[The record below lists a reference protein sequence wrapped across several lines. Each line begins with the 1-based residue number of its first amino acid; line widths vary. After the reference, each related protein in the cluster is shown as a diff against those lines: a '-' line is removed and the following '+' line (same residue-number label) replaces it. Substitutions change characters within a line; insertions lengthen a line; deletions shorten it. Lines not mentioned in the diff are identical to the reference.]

1 MFVVYDLGWIQGGSV
16 RRGVPIQ
23 LGLAWNGDPGVT
35 FVTARTDRI
44 GSSVARTDQTRELRG
59 LSGAPFYETVEWM
72 TLTAD
77 GPDEFLE
84 VLLGWARFM

>member
-1 MFVVYDLGWIQGGSV
+1 MFVVYDLGWIQGSAV
-16 RRGVPIQ
+16 RRGVPVR
-23 LGLAWNGDPGVT
+23 LGLAWKADPGVT

-44 GSSVARTDQTRELRG
+44 GSSVTRTDQARELRG
-59 LSGAPFYETVEWM
+59 LDQAPFYETVEWM

-84 VLLGWARFM
+84 LLLGWARFM

>member
-1 MFVVYDLGWIQGGSV
+1 MFVVYDLGWIEGSAV

-23 LGLAWNGDPGVT
+23 VGLVWKGDPGVT

-44 GSSVARTDQTRELRG
+44 GSSVTRMDQTRELRS
-59 LSGAPFYETVEWM
+59 LSQAPFHETVEWM

-84 VLLGWARFM
+84 LLLGWARFM